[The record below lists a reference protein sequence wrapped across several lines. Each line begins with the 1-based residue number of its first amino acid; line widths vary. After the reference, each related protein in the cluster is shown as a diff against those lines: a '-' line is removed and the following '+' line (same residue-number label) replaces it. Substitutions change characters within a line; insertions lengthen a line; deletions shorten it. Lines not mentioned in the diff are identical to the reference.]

1 MPPPTIKGYR
11 MEIKSKELATML
23 KRISVGGVNKECAI
37 ITTPEGSSCEAVD
50 MTSAMM
56 VHIDSPVN
64 FGINTTLGIAD
75 IDTLV
80 KYLSNPANETVDA
93 VVMDNRLVF
102 TNGNAT
108 FKYLLGKPETIGT
121 VPQEYTENGIEDV
134 KGIQYGFTISDA
146 VKSQYMDMAKIVKPQ
161 FVTLTMNR
169 KGRVVLDGGTETS
182 NKFDIVLG
190 DVVEPVTDASSV
202 SVRVMGDFFTNIL
215 TVLSI
220 DKPAMVRLEEG
231 VVAIIQDT
239 DYWVLNHTQDI

>member
-1 MPPPTIKGYR
+1 
-11 MEIKSKELATML
+11 MEIKSKEFAVML
-23 KRISVGGVNKECAI
+23 KRIAVGGVNKECAI
-37 ITTPEGSSCEAVD
+37 ISTPHGSTCEAVD

-56 VHIDSPVN
+56 VHIDSPVT
-64 FGINTTLGIAD
+64 FGVDATLGIAD

-80 KYLSNPANETVDA
+80 KYLNNPANETVDA

-102 TNGNAT
+102 TNGNTT

-121 VPQEYTENGIEDV
+121 VPAEYTEEGLSEIMGIR
-134 KGIQYGFTISDA
+134 YGFVISDTTKA
-146 VKSQYMDMAKIVKPQ
+146 QYMDMAKIVRPQ

-169 KGRVVLDGGTETS
+169 KGRVILEGGTETS

-190 DVVEPVTDASSV
+190 DVVEAVEESV

-215 TVLSI
+215 SVLSV
-220 DKPAMVRLEEG
+220 DKPAQLRLEEG
-231 VVAIIQDT
+231 VVAIVQES

>member
-1 MPPPTIKGYR
+1 
-11 MEIKSKELATML
+11 MEIKSKEFAMML
-23 KRISVGGVNKECAI
+23 KRIAVGGVNKECAI

-56 VHIDSPVN
+56 VHINSPVS
-64 FGINTTLGIAD
+64 FGINTTLGVAD

-80 KYLSNPANETVDA
+80 KYLTNSANETVDA

-102 TNGNAT
+102 TNGNTT

-121 VPQEYTENGIEDV
+121 VPSEYTENGLNDV
-134 KGIQYGFTISDA
+134 LGIQYGFTISDA

-169 KGRVVLDGGTETS
+169 KGRVILEGGTETS

-190 DVVEPVTDASSV
+190 DVVEPVEEGA

-215 TVLSI
+215 AVLSV
-220 DKPAMVRLEEG
+220 DKPAQLRLEEG
-231 VVAIIQDT
+231 VVAIVQET